1 MNEDTKAE
9 FLKAI
14 HSRES
19 VSGLTHEFYRYP
31 ARFSPLFA
39 RAAIKAFTQPG
50 DVVLDP
56 FMGGGTTL
64 VEARALGRRAIGTDI
79 NSLAV
84 FVTKVKTTLLTETAL
99 DQACSWANALV
110 HDLNLRNTVALADE
124 WAELGYQRNIDDK
137 STWPIRKILE
147 LALAHV
153 RELPAGKQQRFARCV
168 LLRTAQWALDCRTN
182 IPSAEQ
188 FRQQFLVYLNE
199 MIAAAR
205 KYARAVWCVERT
217 YDLSGLF
224 RILCLNRSAIKLET
238 DKRLKGKPAP
248 ALILTSPPY
257 PGTHVLYHRWQIQG
271 RKETPA
277 PFWIADSVDSN
288 GASFYTFGDRKR
300 PGLTTYFE
308 QARAAFDSLAQIA
321 DDKTMLVQMVA
332 FPDPSW
338 QLREYLSMMRK
349 SGFREIS
356 FRSLSNSS
364 DGRIWRH
371 VPNRKWY
378 ANQQGDTG
386 TSREVVLFH
395 RLA

>member
-1 MNEDTKAE
+1 MNQTAKAE
-9 FLKAI
+9 LHKAI

-79 NSLAV
+79 SSLAV
-84 FVTKVKTTLLTETAL
+84 FVSKAKTAL
-99 DQACSWANALV
+99 FTNAELAEVRVWAKDLISN
-110 HDLNLRNTVALADE
+110 LNLKSTVVRVTN
-124 WAELGYQRNIDDK
+124 WAELGYQRNIGDK
-137 STWPIRKILE
+137 STWPIRKTLE
-147 LALAHV
+147 LALDRV
-153 RELPAGKQQRFARCV
+153 DKLTTEKQQRFARCV
-168 LLRTAQWALDCRTN
+168 LLRTAQWALDCRTH
-182 IPSAEQ
+182 IPSTEQ
-188 FRQQFLVYLNE
+188 FRRQFLAYLDE
-199 MIAAAR
+199 M
-205 KYARAVWCVERT
+205 VEASGEYTQTVRQAEDH
-217 YDLSGLF
+217 YDLNGSF
-224 RILCLNRSAIKLET
+224 RILCLNRSAVKLET
-238 DKRLKGKPAP
+238 DQRLKGKPAP
-248 ALILTSPPY
+248 TLILTSPPY

-300 PGLTTYFE
+300 SGLTTYFE
-308 QARAAFDSLAQIA
+308 QAGAAFGSLAKIA
-321 DDKTMLVQMVA
+321 DEKTTLVQMVA
-332 FPDPSW
+332 FSDPSW
-338 QLREYLSMMRK
+338 QLSKYLDMMK
-349 SGFREIS
+349 ESGFREIRY
-356 FRSLSNSS
+356 RSLSNSP
-364 DGRIWRH
+364 DDRIWRC

-378 ANQQGDTG
+378 ANQQGDIP
-386 TSREVVLFH
+386 TSKEVVLFH